1 MSKDRSTSFIV
12 RNFINRHPAIR
23 ECLVQGFVNY
33 SALARHICKKERLRG
48 FEGVVVACRR
58 YLKRAQGVP
67 QSRKIVEEMLANAH
81 TSVVNKIA
89 VAVVEKPFDQK
100 RLADLKIYVRNLK
113 GEFNL
118 IEGRDVMTIIH
129 SDRFS
134 QMIKSALGSKV
145 KRLIT
150 GLAQITLVFDERFET
165 TPGVVAFIYGLLALD
180 NLNLREE
187 MSCGTDLLLVLSEAD
202 VKRALDCLSILE

>member
-1 MSKDRSTSFIV
+1 
-12 RNFINRHPAIR
+12 
-23 ECLVQGFVNY
+23 
-33 SALARHICKKERLRG
+33 
-48 FEGVVVACRR
+48 
-58 YLKRAQGVP
+58 
-67 QSRKIVEEMLANAH
+67 MLANAH

-134 QMIKSALGSKV
+134 QMSKSALGSKV

-180 NLNLREE
+180 NLNIREE